1 MSLPYIAFC
10 GARLVTRISKKVSLI
25 DVSSRVSRILHQR
38 SYWCL
43 RVTVLD
49 RVILRISA
57 PYLPSKTY
65 YVPMIAVIASCRYLR

>member
-1 MSLPYIAFC
+1 MFLPYIAC
-10 GARLVTRISKKVSLI
+10 SGARMVTRISKKVSLI
-25 DVSSRVSRILHQR
+25 DVCNRVSRILRQR

-57 PYLPSKTY
+57 PYLPS
-65 YVPMIAVIASCRYLR
+65 